1 MHLPPLTS
9 GRCCGG
15 MPRRWCCGAAPRSPA
30 SEMVNP
36 LRRDLRRMKTDGRRY
51 YRRSVQ
57 LRRIQLAQRP
67 AFMEALRGKCIRCL
81 AVGHRAADCREPV
94 RCISC
99 RRFGHKSQGLQP
111 SSASLCSA
119 PACSRCAAPTGPQRV
134 PTPTVPHHAGPWGP
148 RDPPRGHQRSG
159 GCDQRDGRR
168 SCAPIF
174 LRRGA
179 RSTQRPPDGAAA
191 GACRDDGAAGLR
203 CRAPQARWP
212 EAAPRCCQ
220 TKSQRRGCGALRPRR
235 GAARGHRWSRS
246 QRRELERRSGRRM
259 QVGSQAAGGVGA
271 AEVIAVVALAAAL
284 EEGRPAASRI
294 RARRRASALGPSS
307 LGPAQRS
314 SVASCPAGASPPAG
328 VSPSGAHV
336 EPSPS
341 NRRRREREKDER
353 EEQGHQRRG

>member
-30 SEMVNP
+30 SEMVNL
-36 LRRDLRRMKTDGRRY
+36 LRRDLRKMKTDGRRY

-67 AFMEALRGKCIRCL
+67 AFMEALRGKCIRCP

-119 PACSRCAAPTGPQRV
+119 PACSRCSAPTGPQRV
-134 PTPTVPHHAGPWGP
+134 PTPTVPHHAGPWAP
-148 RDPPRGHQRSG
+148 RNPPRGHQRSG
-159 GCDQRDGRR
+159 GCDRRDGRR

-179 RSTQRPPDGAAA
+179 RSMQ
-191 GACRDDGAAGLR
+191 
-203 CRAPQARWP
+203 
-212 EAAPRCCQ
+212 
-220 TKSQRRGCGALRPRR
+220 RPRR
-235 GAARGHRWSRS
+235 CENRGGCEGADLLRS
-246 QRRELERRSGRRM
+246 PAGRR
-259 QVGSQAAGGVGA
+259 QGVTTPAGKSSSTRTTVTPRWPRKGFLWATLNSAFGPGA
-271 AEVIAVVALAAAL
+271 FSPTGTTALYATTCASASKESRLMRGTRAL
-284 EEGRPAASRI
+284 PSGWWQGRATSTTW
-294 RARRRASALGPSS
+294 RRAPCGETTPGLCASGP
-307 LGPAQRS
+307 GPTIQVTFQR
-314 SVASCPAGASPPAG
+314 
-328 VSPSGAHV
+328 
-336 EPSPS
+336 
-341 NRRRREREKDER
+341 
-353 EEQGHQRRG
+353 